1 MPLFQGTQQ
10 GYYSQTQSF
19 TGLGAG
25 NLTYGPVTTAFFPTR
40 PTQQSEIRV
49 FINEIEV
56 SKNSYSYYGTSPG
69 DDVVDNSYNLV
80 FNNNNPNT
88 DIQAA
93 DGSPL
98 ANLPILFQEILP
110 TEEYGDYQY
119 ISLEDIIN
127 NFIISYVG
135 EDKIISKIRRTD
147 VAFHAQRGLA
157 ELSYDTLKSFKSQ
170 EIEVPPSLT
179 MKLPHDYVN
188 YVKICY
194 IDADGVERILM
205 PTRKTSNP
213 EALIQDSDYNY
224 TFDSDGTLLTA
235 YDSETWEKFQIA
247 TNRNQNNSDTLDEF
261 ERYKGVE
268 GNRYGLNPEFAN
280 SNGVY
285 FIDNLRGK
293 IYFDSSLTGKIITL
307 KYISDSLATDNEMI
321 VHKFAEEALY
331 KHIALAVLSTRANTQ
346 EYLIARFKKE
356 KFAATRLAKIR
367 LSNLKSEELT
377 QVMRGK
383 SKIIKH

>member
-10 GYYSQTQSF
+10 GYYSQTQGF

-56 SKNSYSYYGTSPG
+56 SKNSYSYNGTDPG
-69 DDVVDNSYNLV
+69 DTTVDDSYNIV

-194 IDADGVERILM
+194 IDADGVESLDRI
-205 PTRKTSNP
+205 
-213 EALIQDSDYNY
+213 SDYLGGAMETGNAQV
-224 TFDSDGTLLTA
+224 DKDGKALGNVVPNKLGDRLQKTMKRKKA
-235 YDSETWEKFQIA
+235 AIA
-247 TNRNQNNSDTLDEF
+247 KQKSSMT
-261 ERYKGVE
+261 
-268 GNRYGLNPEFAN
+268 
-280 SNGVY
+280 
-285 FIDNLRGK
+285 NLRGYTPDVQK
-293 IYFDSSLTGKIITL
+293 
-307 KYISDSLATDNEMI
+307 
-321 VHKFAEEALY
+321 V
-331 KHIALAVLSTRANTQ
+331 
-346 EYLIARFKKE
+346 
-356 KFAATRLAKIR
+356 
-367 LSNLKSEELT
+367 T
-377 QVMRGK
+377 QVKEDVKKDMDNMK
-383 SKIIKH
+383 KLWSYTEKTQ